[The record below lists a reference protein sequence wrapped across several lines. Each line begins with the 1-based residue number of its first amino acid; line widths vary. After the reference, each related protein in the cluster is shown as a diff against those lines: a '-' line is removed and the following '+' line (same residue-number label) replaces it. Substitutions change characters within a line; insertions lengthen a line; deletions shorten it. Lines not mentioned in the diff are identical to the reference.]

1 VLVYYHGIYNTS
13 HTVLGLI
20 LTHTAEVCESV
31 CLFVFV
37 LNKHEHK
44 ITLIYICNASRAW
57 QMLSKL
63 FISCDAPR
71 ADVVVHK
78 AEGLRFVK
86 EIGSFV

>member
-1 VLVYYHGIYNTS
+1 
-13 HTVLGLI
+13 
-20 LTHTAEVCESV
+20 
-31 CLFVFV
+31 
-37 LNKHEHK
+37 
-44 ITLIYICNASRAW
+44 
-57 QMLSKL
+57 MLSEL